1 MRHIFRNTSSLSR
14 GYLIV
19 LTGTALWST
28 TAIIIRHLN
37 DAFGMS
43 AMAVAF
49 WRDFW
54 VSLLLWGFFA
64 LFNPAVLRLRRE
76 EYSFLLWFGLL
87 LAVFNSL
94 WTISVKV
101 NGAAVSTVLIY
112 SSAAFTALYER
123 WFQKMP
129 LGLAKGSAI
138 LLSLGGSVLAAEA
151 YTAASWKLNP
161 WGLALGLLSAIAF
174 TVYSLVGKQAAV
186 RRINSWTALV
196 YSFSAA
202 VVFLGVFNLLEDHLS
217 PQATLARLTVL
228 GASWEG
234 WGWMILLAAVPSIG
248 GYGLYTLSLRY
259 LRASVSNLIATL
271 EPSMTAL
278 LAYLLLGERFS
289 LAQLGGGLL
298 ILAGVVLV
306 RYGEGGGVR
315 RPDGSGKRARPDG
328 SRRPVRS

>member
-1 MRHIFRNTSSLSR
+1 MRLSFHHASPLTR

-28 TAIIIRHLN
+28 TAILIRHLN
-37 DAFGMS
+37 DAFAMS
-43 AMAVAF
+43 PMAVAF

-54 VSLLLWGFFA
+54 VALLLWGFFA
-64 LFNPAVLRLRRE
+64 AFNPAVLHLPRQDYR
-76 EYSFLLWFGLL
+76 FLLWSGLL

-129 LGLAKGSAI
+129 LGLSKGTAI
-138 LLSLGGSVLAAEA
+138 LLSLLGSVLAAEA
-151 YTAASWKLNP
+151 YTAAAWKLNP

-174 TVYSLVGKQAAV
+174 TVYSLVGKQAAI

-202 VVFLGVFNLLEDHLS
+202 AVFLLVFNLLADRFSLA
-217 PQATLARLTVL
+217 ATLTRLTVL
-228 GASWEG
+228 GTSWQG
-234 WGWMILLAAVPSIG
+234 WGWMILLAGVPTIG

-278 LAYLLLGERFS
+278 LAYLLLGERFTI
-289 LAQLGGGLL
+289 AQLTGGLL
-298 ILAGVVLV
+298 ILVGVVLV
-306 RYGEGGGVR
+306 RYGER
-315 RPDGSGKRARPDG
+315 RDLT
-328 SRRPVRS
+328 RRDLTRQDLTRRDLTGL